1 MKKTIS
7 KISVVI
13 FMITT
18 ILSCDESFSPKG
30 EFEDGYSLFCV
41 IDGNS
46 STQTAY
52 LTKNYNPS
60 DLNPQSYLE
69 NKSISGAEL
78 ELIYPDTTYKF
89 FDTTLTGDD
98 GKSYTAYN
106 LRGFKASGG
115 NLQVKSTMPDG
126 KVLVSNV
133 QSTGNLRFTYETIRP
148 IIYDIKGAYKI
159 AFYDKPEPF
168 YFSPKLFINYS
179 VKKGNEYIPDRIEV
193 ASNYY
198 QNGDEEIPVYPSLA
212 LRIQYFYH
220 IINIEK
226 TLKKITETA
235 PDGSQFFITN
245 LSVEILE
252 VSEPLAYYYAITKT
266 FNDGF
271 TVQLNQPEYTN
282 IEGGNGLFGYKY
294 KSKLTVG
301 FATEWRTIIEDMGY
315 HLGN

>member
-1 MKKTIS
+1 MKKIIL
-7 KISVVI
+7 KISVLFIVI
-13 FMITT
+13 TAF
-18 ILSCDESFSPKG
+18 LSCDESFSPKG

-69 NKSISGAEL
+69 DKSINGAEL

-89 FDTTLTGDD
+89 FDTTLTGEDS
-98 GKSYTAYN
+98 KYYTAYN

-115 NLQVKSTMPDG
+115 NLQIKSTMPDG
-126 KVLVSNV
+126 QVLISNV
-133 QSTGNLRFTYETIRP
+133 QSTRNLRFTYETIRP

-179 VKKGNEYIPDRIEV
+179 IKKGNAYVHYRIEV
-193 ASNYY
+193 PIKYYETGDKENPIYPPLAS
-198 QNGDEEIPVYPSLA
+198 
-212 LRIQYFYH
+212 RIEYFYR
-220 IINIEK
+220 IASIEK
-226 TLKKITETA
+226 TLRKIKEVSA
-235 PDGSQFFITN
+235 ESSQIFIID
-245 LSVEILE
+245 LSVEVLE
-252 VSEPLAYYYAITKT
+252 TSEPLAYYYAITET

-271 TVQLNQPEYTN
+271 TVQLNQPEFTN

-294 KSKLTVG
+294 MSKVTVG
-301 FATEWRTIIEDMGY
+301 FAPEWRPVIEDMGY
-315 HLGN
+315 MFGK